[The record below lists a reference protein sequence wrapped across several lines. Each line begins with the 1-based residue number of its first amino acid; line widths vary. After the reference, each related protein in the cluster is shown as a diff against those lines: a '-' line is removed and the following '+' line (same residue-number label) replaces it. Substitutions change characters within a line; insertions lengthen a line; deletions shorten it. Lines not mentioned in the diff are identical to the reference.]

1 MTTGS
6 DPTAAGGGNR
16 EGSEWQRSAGDEGVR
31 AEDIRR
37 APQQE
42 HPKVEEIVM
51 DTIKFNDGRKSYKV
65 GGGVLRFNP
74 ADPALYSRFLEAAQA
89 LQQLQ
94 PKDFTE
100 ADAAVR
106 AQLQKVFPDA
116 ALGDIFPG
124 NLLAMCGNGKLLIE
138 NFLEAMEPILLA
150 GARSYAR

>member
-1 MTTGS
+1 METLKFDS
-6 DPTAAGGGNR
+6 
-16 EGSEWQRSAGDEGVR
+16 GV
-31 AEDIRR
+31 
-37 APQQE
+37 
-42 HPKVEEIVM
+42 
-51 DTIKFNDGRKSYKV
+51 KSYKV